1 MVSSTSG
8 AGAATGGAAT
18 GVGAFSFSTGTAT
31 GANPGGGAIP
41 GGGAGTD
48 FVLVEVDSE
57 IGFFLGEACVLGG
70 FVLCVDSDDFPRA
83 IAVDN
88 EIAFFFSLSLSV
100 RADPMGKTDGEGGGN
115 ALLLPFDLRETRLPI
130 LSVLGV
136 GEALL
141 RGTVLTEIFL
151 PQPAEFGS
159 ADAIRQFQVPSSM
172 TLTHTLV
179 LLLLVLA
186 NAI

>member
-1 MVSSTSG
+1 MISSTSG

-18 GVGAFSFSTGTAT
+18 GAGAGAFSTGTGT

-83 IAVDN
+83 MAVDN

-115 ALLLPFDLRETRLPI
+115 ALLPFDLRETRLPI
-130 LSVLGV
+130 LSVFGV

-141 RGTVLTEIFL
+141 RGTVLTEMFL

-159 ADAIRQFQVPSSM
+159 ADAGRQS
-172 TLTHTLV
+172 
-179 LLLLVLA
+179 
-186 NAI
+186 

>member
-1 MVSSTSG
+1 
-8 AGAATGGAAT
+8 
-18 GVGAFSFSTGTAT
+18 
-31 GANPGGGAIP
+31 
-41 GGGAGTD
+41 
-48 FVLVEVDSE
+48 VEVDSE

-100 RADPMGKTDGEGGGN
+100 RADPIGSTEGEGGGN
-115 ALLLPFDLRETRLPI
+115 ALLLPFDLSETRLPI
-130 LSVLGV
+130 LSVFGV

-159 ADAIRQFQVPSSM
+159 ADATR
-172 TLTHTLV
+172 
-179 LLLLVLA
+179 
-186 NAI
+186 